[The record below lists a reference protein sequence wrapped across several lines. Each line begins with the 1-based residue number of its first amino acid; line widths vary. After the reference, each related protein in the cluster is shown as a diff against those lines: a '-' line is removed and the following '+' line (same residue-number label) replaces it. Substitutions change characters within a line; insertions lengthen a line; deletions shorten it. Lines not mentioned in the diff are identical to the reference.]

1 MFIGCKN
8 ETELAMER
16 GIQYYEWDMVEK
28 AVLEFKYV
36 IHSLDA
42 KSNKIDYSNIK
53 LLSRAHY
60 NLAVVYAKKNW
71 YEDAADEARKAF
83 DLFPTDENR
92 KLLELIQTKLLKKTG
107 SKPEPIDST
116 SR

>member
-1 MFIGCKN
+1 
-8 ETELAMER
+8 MER
-16 GIQYYEWDMVEK
+16 GIQYYEWDMIEK

-36 IHSLDA
+36 IHSLDIEP
-42 KSNKIDYSNIK
+42 NKIDHSNIK

-71 YEDAADEARKAF
+71 HKDAIDEARRAF

-92 KLLELIQTKLLKKTG
+92 KLLELIQTKFLQKIE

-116 SR
+116 SK